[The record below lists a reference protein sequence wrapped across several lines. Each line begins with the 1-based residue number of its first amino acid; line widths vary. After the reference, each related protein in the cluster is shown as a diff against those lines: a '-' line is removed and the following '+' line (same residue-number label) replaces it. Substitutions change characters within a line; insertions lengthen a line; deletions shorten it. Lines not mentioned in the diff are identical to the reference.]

1 MILYGLV
8 LTAELPKGKTYYIG
22 FVLDETTNSLLM
34 QIADL
39 LQFCNPSHII
49 EIQCHILCYALK
61 FYYDLQVRE
70 LINILVATSLEHIN
84 EDGAVVPLNPRLKL
98 FLIGVIDNLDKGA
111 FMTLPLAYRSSPPKV

>member
-1 MILYGLV
+1 MIFNGLV

-61 FYYDLQVRE
+61 FCYDLQVRE

-98 FLIGVIDNLDKGA
+98 FLIGVKDNLDKGA
-111 FMTLPLAYRSSPPKV
+111 FMTLPLACRSSPPKV

>member
-1 MILYGLV
+1 MIFNGLV

-22 FVLDETTNSLLM
+22 FVLDETT
-34 QIADL
+34 DL
-39 LQFCNPSHII
+39 LPFCNPSHII

-70 LINILVATSLEHIN
+70 LINILVATSLEHLN

-98 FLIGVIDNLDKGA
+98 FLIGVKDNLDRHA
-111 FMTLPLAYRSSPPKV
+111 LSTNS

>member
-1 MILYGLV
+1 MIFNGLV

-61 FYYDLQVRE
+61 FYYDPQVRE
-70 LINILVATSLEHIN
+70 LINILVATSLEHLN
-84 EDGAVVPLNPRLKL
+84 EDGAVAVVPLNLRLKL
-98 FLIGVIDNLDKGA
+98 LYWCERQPG
-111 FMTLPLAYRSSPPKV
+111 

>member
-1 MILYGLV
+1 MG
-8 LTAELPKGKTYYIG
+8 
-22 FVLDETTNSLLM
+22 ETTNSLLM

-70 LINILVATSLEHIN
+70 LINILVATSLEHLN
-84 EDGAVVPLNPRLKL
+84 EDGAVISVVLHSDRKPFNKYITRAIVYNLCLIFVDLN
-98 FLIGVIDNLDKGA
+98 
-111 FMTLPLAYRSSPPKV
+111 